1 MKESAPALAGRLSRY
16 MNLVVRL
23 YFLLHILP
31 DGGKKKERKTAGQY
45 TRKRERE
52 RGLQH
57 GNQSVGHR
65 RATKTNPPIKR
76 QQQQREIKANKK
88 IVTRET
94 DDETQ

>member
-31 DGGKKKERKTAGQY
+31 DGGKKERKKNSWPVY
-45 TRKRERE
+45 ERERE

-76 QQQQREIKANKK
+76 QQQQRERLKEIK
-88 IVTRET
+88 RL
-94 DDETQ
+94 

>member
-1 MKESAPALAGRLSRY
+1 MKEPAPALAGRLSRY

-31 DGGKKKERKTAGQY
+31 DGGGKRKKDKQLASI
-45 TRKRERE
+45 RERE